1 MLTSGVT
8 KFLNV
13 FGLAKED
20 SSGKHYETLKI
31 SQGCIRGLKVR
42 SVYGDCYYSF
52 EGIPFAEPPL
62 GHLRFKSP
70 QPVGSWNGIKDC
82 FEFKH
87 KPLQKNENGEIEGS
101 EDCLYLNVFSKDVR
115 ENLII
120 KKIFSEKKLPV
131 LVWIYGGGFGTG
143 GCIRDYICG
152 PDYFMMEDVVLVTFN
167 YRLSMIGFL
176 SLCDPS
182 VEVPGNAGLKDQVLA
197 LKWIKGNVGF
207 FGGDAN
213 NVTLFGQNAGGASVH
228 YLLSTDR
235 ARNLFHKAICQSGCM
250 LHDWAISHDAIELSY
265 LLACRKGY
273 KGPRNN
279 DKCILEF
286 LQSVPAEKLIDI
298 DDLDT
303 VGRYKGYL
311 YAFMPSIEPYE
322 TDDSIITKPAWEL
335 IKCGWGNNIPLIVGG
350 TSFEGLSMYP
360 ILKKLPEI
368 VERLRNKRIKL
379 LPNDFPIECT
389 SMAKTLAKLHFGD
402 KQITSDNICPLLD
415 YYSYR
420 MFWHGLHRFL
430 LARLKY
436 AKAPTYQYCF
446 DFNSPIFN
454 HHREILSGGDF
465 TEGVAHGDDLS
476 YLFYSYYSS
485 KLDTYCQEYFM
496 IRRMIKMWTAFAK
509 TSNPNCEYIC
519 SWHDIKTAGVC
530 KWMNIAC
537 ELRFI
542 EMPKQVIEKLKVWN
556 DTYGDCLIE

>member
-8 KFLNV
+8 KLLNT
-13 FGLAKED
+13 FGFAKED
-20 SSGKHYETLKI
+20 DSGKHYESLKI
-31 SQGCIRGLKVR
+31 TQGCIRGLKVQ
-42 SVYGDCYYSF
+42 SIYGDWYYSF
-52 EGIPFAEPPL
+52 EGIPFAEPPV
-62 GHLRFKSP
+62 GRLRFKSP
-70 QPVGSWNGIKDC
+70 QPIACWSGVKDC
-82 FEFKH
+82 LQFKH

-101 EDCLYLNVFSKDVR
+101 EDCLYLNVFSK
-115 ENLII
+115 N
-120 KKIFSEKKLPV
+120 IFTDKKLPV

-143 GCIRDYICG
+143 GCIRDYIYG

-167 YRLSMIGFL
+167 YRLSVIGFL
-176 SLCDPS
+176 SLSDPD
-182 VEVPGNAGLKDQVLA
+182 VGVPGNAGLKDQVLA
-197 LKWIKGNVGF
+197 LKWVKCNIGY
-207 FGGDAN
+207 FGGDPN
-213 NVTLFGQNAGGASVH
+213 NVTLFGQNAGGSSVH
-228 YLLSTDR
+228 YMLSTDR

-250 LHDWAISHDAIELSY
+250 LHDWAISNDAIELTY
-265 LLACRKGY
+265 LVACRKGY

-286 LQSVPAEKLIDI
+286 LQAVPAEKLIDI

-303 VGRYKGYL
+303 VGRYKSYL

-322 TDDSIITKPAWEL
+322 SEDSIITRPIWEL
-335 IKCGWGNNIPLIVGG
+335 IKSGWGNSIPLIVGG

-368 VERLRNKRIKL
+368 VERLKNKRVKL
-379 LPNDFPIECT
+379 LPNDVPIECT
-389 SMAKTLAKLHFGD
+389 NMAKILSKLHFGE
-402 KQITSDNICPLLD
+402 KQTIGDNVCSLLD

-420 MFWHGLHRFL
+420 MIWHGLHRFL

-446 DFNSPIFN
+446 DFDSPIFN
-454 HHREILSGGDF
+454 HHRELLSGGDF

-485 KLDTYCQEYFM
+485 KLDNYCQEYFI
-496 IRRMIKMWTAFAK
+496 IRRMIRMWTAFAK

-530 KWMNIAC
+530 KWMSIAC

-542 EMPKQVIEKLKVWN
+542 DMPKQIIEKIKVW
-556 DTYGDCLIE
+556 DDIYGDGIVE